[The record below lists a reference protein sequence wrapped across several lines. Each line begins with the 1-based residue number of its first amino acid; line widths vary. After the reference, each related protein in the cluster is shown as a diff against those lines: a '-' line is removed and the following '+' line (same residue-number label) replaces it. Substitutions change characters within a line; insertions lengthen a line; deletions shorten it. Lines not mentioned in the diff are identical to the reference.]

1 VHDDP
6 SGRLKEQVSLTKA
19 MDHTLAVAIQE
30 IKDLQK
36 RYEELEQAIK
46 DHDDLIAKLLDE
58 AEDSDDNSDN
68 DSDDEA
74 NHDGNDER
82 NGDGN
87 YRGDDN
93 IEEVPEHEPEQEPVL
108 EVEEDP

>member
-1 VHDDP
+1 VPHQGHGSYT
-6 SGRLKEQVSLTKA
+6 SGGDTRDQGSPKA
-19 MDHTLAVAIQE
+19 L
-30 IKDLQK
+30 
-36 RYEELEQAIK
+36 RREQAIK